1 MKKILLLFLTVCL
14 LSGTALANDFSA
26 DTVMTHKGGMKMTGK
41 MYFKTDKFRMDMSS
55 PQEMAMITRIDKNL
69 MWNIMP
75 AQKMYME
82 MPLDL
87 MNKPM
92 VEEKFDGEIERTE
105 VGSETIDGHPTKK
118 YLITIKTDDT
128 TQKIYQWWATDINF
142 PVKTA
147 AFDGSWTQEFKNV
160 NLEKQ
165 PDSIF
170 EVPSGYRKFQMPGGM
185 NMRMPGMP

>member
-1 MKKILLLFLTVCL
+1 MKKVLFLFLTVCL
-14 LSGTALANDFSA
+14 FAGTALATEFSA
-26 DTVMTHKGGMKMTGK
+26 DTVMTHREGMKMTGK
-41 MYFKTDKFRMDMSS
+41 MYFKADKFRMDMKS
-55 PQEMAMITRIDKNL
+55 PQAMTTITRVDKNL
-69 MWNIMP
+69 MWNIMHD
-75 AQKMYME
+75 QKMYME
-82 MPLDL
+82 MPMDL
-87 MNKPM
+87 KNKPM

-118 YLITIKTDDT
+118 YLITVKTDNT
-128 TQKIYQWWATDINF
+128 TQKVYQWWATDIQF

-160 NLEKQ
+160 SLEKQ

-185 NMRMPGMP
+185 DMRMMGMP